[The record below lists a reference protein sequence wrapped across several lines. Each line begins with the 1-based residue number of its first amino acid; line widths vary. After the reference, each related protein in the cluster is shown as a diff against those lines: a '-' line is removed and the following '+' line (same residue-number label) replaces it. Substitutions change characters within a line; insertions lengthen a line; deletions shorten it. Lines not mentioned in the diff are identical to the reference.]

1 MATVHIRI
9 STEGHTTCSLELL
22 TAYFQPANSVFLS
35 QQTSQQYFQPLIFSQ
50 DDRDREL
57 HARVH
62 ELALRTEL
70 CLAGRMPM
78 AFAFPFAVS
87 FVHCLSSVRARNRKC
102 VSHACVHCD
111 LELKMM
117 SGVAWIGFTCPVAVA
132 RMM

>member
-57 HARVH
+57 HARVAESWSNQEWIRASD
-62 ELALRTEL
+62 ELALRT
-70 CLAGRMPM
+70 
-78 AFAFPFAVS
+78 
-87 FVHCLSSVRARNRKC
+87 
-102 VSHACVHCD
+102 
-111 LELKMM
+111 
-117 SGVAWIGFTCPVAVA
+117 
-132 RMM
+132 